1 MAVRNILSKAFGNFK
16 GLDLRSSELVT
27 DPSFATEIQ
36 NASYNK
42 AGAIIKRNG
51 QQIKAPSKGGLGL
64 GIYSNIDTTTGVN
77 TQELL
82 AIDNKL
88 HKLVSYTLSITY
100 SGSDIAL
107 FSITYNVDEEA
118 FYATIVEDQATVL
131 SFLLGTGKEEVSPVT
146 IANLVTAINA
156 VTNFTAV
163 ASGATTTPAA
173 YLDLVQDI
181 QLSATASVIAYHNW
195 SQVRSPMTSPF
206 AQADAN
212 KNEDLFTN
220 ASIVNLQN
228 VVYIGTGYDEMMKYD
243 GQNVYRAGM
252 PQGVTATTAV
262 AGAGVITNA
271 DTRYIVVP
279 TQYDAKGN
287 LVEGIASEES
297 IGLALTAQNASV
309 TLTNILAS
317 SGFNTSCAIVNGAQ
331 VSVTTINVD
340 DGAGGAHTLQVGDT
354 AYFYDAIS
362 ASYVERSITARTSST
377 LTIAGAAVTVA
388 DNAVISNNLRL
399 GLYRNI
405 ASGSTFYFVAEL
417 PNNSFTATQVYTDS
431 TTDAN
436 LDFEY
441 VVPIKEHGLPPKSR
455 FLTVFRNQLFAADV
469 FNTVYYSDIDS
480 AEYFP
485 AGDNSFNVYTN
496 RGDTITGLGSLP
508 NALFIFKDKS
518 LHIASGDFAE
528 DAFRLDQ
535 VNKGDIGC
543 IAHHTIQEVN
553 GSLFFLSKKGV
564 FAINESATL
573 QEVSLFIEPEFT
585 RIGTTYNL
593 RKALALNW
601 LNEDKYI
608 ILLPTETES
617 IAVNNHLD
625 EDQSLMLVF
634 DYVKNA
640 WLSWTNIN
648 CLGGLSLY
656 NNIPYFSERR
666 NSATA
671 GTTVYL
677 LSRFNNYG
685 TSFDYLDHASAIE
698 MIYKTSWDSLGE
710 PSRFKKFLRVK
721 VFTLPNDSYEIEPPL
736 FNLDVDIELNF
747 IPNVVASFSLDFA
760 GDALGWGDDS
770 WGDDSWGSTSEIEL
784 KHRLIAN
791 KSRALRMTFKND
803 QPLEGVLI
811 SGYETE
817 IAVPYEAF
825 IKE

>member
-27 DPSFATEIQ
+27 DPFFATEIQ

-42 AGAIIKRNG
+42 AGAITKRNG
-51 QQIKAPSKGGLGL
+51 QQIKAPTKGGLGL
-64 GIYSNIDTTTGVN
+64 GIYSNINTITGVN

-82 AIDNKL
+82 AVDDKL
-88 HKLVSYTLSITY
+88 HKLSTYTLSLTY

-107 FSITYNVDEEA
+107 FSITYDTTLNT
-118 FYATIVEDQATVL
+118 FSATIVEDQATVL
-131 SFLLGTGKEEVSPVT
+131 SFSLGTGKEEASPIT
-146 IANLVTAINA
+146 ISDLVTAINA
-156 VTNFTAV
+156 VANFTAT

-173 YLDLVQDI
+173 YIDLVQDI
-181 QLSATASVIAYHNW
+181 QLSATASIINYYNWTTVNSPIA
-195 SQVRSPMTSPF
+195 SPF
-206 AQADAN
+206 AQASTN
-212 KNEDLFTN
+212 KNEELFTN

-228 VVYIGTGYDEMMKYD
+228 IAYIGTGYDELMKYD
-243 GQNVYRAGM
+243 GQNVYRAGL
-252 PQGVTATTAV
+252 PQGTTATTAA
-262 AGAGVITNA
+262 AGAGSITNA

-287 LVEGIASEES
+287 LIEGIASIES
-297 IGLALTAQNASV
+297 ATLALAAQNATV

-317 SGFNTSCAIVNGAQ
+317 SGFNTACAIVNGAQ
-331 VSVTTINVD
+331 AAVTTINVD
-340 DGAGGAHTLQVGDT
+340 NGSGGAHTLLVGDT
-354 AYFYDAIS
+354 AYFYDAVS
-362 ASYVERSITARTSST
+362 ASYVEREITARTAST
-377 LTIAGAAVTVA
+377 ITISGAAVTVS
-388 DNAVISNNLRL
+388 DNAAISNNLRL

-405 ASGSTFYFVAEL
+405 ASGTTFYLVEEL

-431 TTDAN
+431 VTDAN
-436 LDFEY
+436 LQFEY
-441 VVPIKEHGLPPKSR
+441 IVPIKEHGLPPKGR
-455 FLTVFRNQLFAADV
+455 FLTVFRNQLFIADV

-496 RGDTITGLGSLP
+496 RGDTITGLSSLP

-573 QEVSLFIEPEFT
+573 QEVSLFVEPEFT
-585 RIGTTYNL
+585 RTGTTYNL
-593 RKALALNW
+593 RKSVALNW
-601 LNEDKYI
+601 LNDDKYV
-608 ILLPTETES
+608 ILLPTEIES
-617 IAVNNHLD
+617 NSVNNHLD
-625 EDQSLMLVF
+625 EDESLVLVF
-634 DYVKNA
+634 DYIKNA

-648 CLGGLSLY
+648 CLGGLVLY
-656 NNIPYFSERR
+656 NDIPYFTERR

-671 GTTVYL
+671 GTTVYT

-685 TSFDYLDHASAIE
+685 NAFDYLDHASAIE
-698 MIYKTSWDSLGE
+698 MIYKTSWDSLNE
-710 PSRFKKFLRVK
+710 PSRFKKFLRLK

-747 IPNVVASFSLDFA
+747 VPNVVASFSLDFA
-760 GDALGWGDDS
+760 GDALGWGDNA

-784 KHRLIAN
+784 KHKLIAN
-791 KSRALRMTFKND
+791 KSRSLRMTFKNSE
-803 QPLEGVLI
+803 PMEGVLI